1 MIALFYLHE
10 QSPLIFSYVFTILN
24 FFQGLFVF
32 ISYCLSEKTI
42 QDFYLHPIFNF
53 LNKPIKEG
61 KANQH
66 YNTSSSG
73 YSSAQ
78 SSEINKLDHRS
89 SFRTNPEYLSSMPI
103 GLLSTFR
110 YPTSAIPVTPDQN
123 EQLLKRSKIDFH
135 HQHDDHQ
142 YYEIG

>member
-1 MIALFYLHE
+1 MIGLFYLHE
-10 QSPLIFSYVFTILN
+10 QNSILASYAFTILN
-24 FFQGLFVF
+24 SFHGLFILF
-32 ISYCLSEKTI
+32 SYCLFEKQI
-42 QDFYLHPIFNF
+42 QQLSLHRIFHVSK
-53 LNKPIKEG
+53 KPIKEE
-61 KANQH
+61 KSHQH

-73 YSSAQ
+73 YSSAH
-78 SSEINKLDHRS
+78 SSDINKLDHQS

-110 YPTSAIPVTPDQN
+110 YPTSTIPITLEQN
-123 EQLLKRSKIDFH
+123 EQLLKRYKIDLH